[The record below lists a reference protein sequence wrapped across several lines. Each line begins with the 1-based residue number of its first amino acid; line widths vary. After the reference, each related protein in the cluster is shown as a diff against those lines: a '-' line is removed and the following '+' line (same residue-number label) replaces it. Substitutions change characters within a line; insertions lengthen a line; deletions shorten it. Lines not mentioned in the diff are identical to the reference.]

1 MPTKYNHL
9 RYYSSMKNRLI
20 IPKFDIKSGM
30 IISFPYAGSYDRR
43 PLVFVMDTN
52 EYVSPEKKSFSG
64 VNLNYLP
71 MAEIN
76 SFFLKLLNRAGW
88 ELDEKTDFPK
98 LDIWDEE
105 DPGVRVETLYNVLVK
120 KQLLQ
125 RGKDCWRTYKYK
137 KVRTVQQIKF
147 QFQISPLKEIAD
159 ADFTKLDKIDKSTM
173 HKLLRGGNKDEN
185 KL

>member
-1 MPTKYNHL
+1 MPTKFNHL
-9 RYYSSMKNRLI
+9 RYYSAMKDRLI
-20 IPKFDIKSGM
+20 IPKFHITSGM
-30 IISFPYAGSYDRR
+30 IINFPYSGGSDKR
-43 PLVFVMDTN
+43 PLVFVMDTD
-52 EYVSPEKKSFSG
+52 EYKSPDKKNFSG

-71 MAEIN
+71 ISEIN
-76 SFFLKLLNRAGW
+76 NFFIKLLNRAGW

-125 RGKDCWRTYKYK
+125 RGKDCWRTYKYS
-137 KVRTVQQIKF
+137 KVTSVHQIKF
-147 QFQISPLKEIAD
+147 NFQISPLKEILD
-159 ADFTKLDKIDKSTM
+159 ADFSKLDKIDKSTM
-173 HKLLRGGNKDEN
+173 YKLLRGKGDAD